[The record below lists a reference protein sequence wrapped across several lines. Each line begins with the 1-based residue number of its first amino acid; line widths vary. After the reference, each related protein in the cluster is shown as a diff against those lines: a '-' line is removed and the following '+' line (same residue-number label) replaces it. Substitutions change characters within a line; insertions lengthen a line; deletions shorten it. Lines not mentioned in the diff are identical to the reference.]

1 MNRAML
7 SLMTVHD
14 ASRPG
19 AAAAGDPAPP
29 ALLAAVSDAGD
40 ADRAIAE
47 GADLIDVTGITADA
61 AAAIGERLPATAL
74 WTGSPAAVDA
84 DDVAGEAVSL
94 AAVVAAATISAWTGA
109 PVIRTRHVAPV
120 RRAIDMTAS
129 IAGRRLPAL
138 TTRGLA

>member
-1 MNRAML
+1 ML
-7 SLMTVHD
+7 SRVPVN
-14 ASRPG
+14 ARPDL
-19 AAAAGDPAPP
+19 AAPGPP
-29 ALLAAVSDAGD
+29 ALLAAVSRASD

-47 GADLIDVTGITADA
+47 GADLIDVTGMTAEA
-61 AAAIGERLPATAL
+61 AAAAGGLVTRARL

-84 DDVAGEAVSL
+84 DGVAGDADSL
-94 AAVVAAATISAWTGA
+94 AAAVAAAAISTWLGA

-120 RRAIDMTAS
+120 RRAIDMTLS